1 MSDEKKQEDFD
12 DLPTGRIQSDQP
24 VDELEEEL
32 AKMPRQPK
40 KDFNL
45 QANGELKKIPDY
57 TRASHKGDVRVRRK
71 MTAFAKVMLAII
83 IVGLSVFF
91 AVAIIFTAQ
100 EMFGI
105 NKPSREIVVDVPQ
118 NAGVSQIAEILEDR
132 GVVKSALIFKVY
144 FKLMKPEANFQYG
157 TYSLNTNMSYD
168 LIVSELS
175 KYSKSRDEVKVSFPE
190 GFTLYQVAKR
200 LEENKVCKADEFLD
214 AINNTDFGYDF
225 EKEISTNSLKFHK
238 AEGYAFPD
246 TYFFYVGDN
255 PVNVAK
261 KFMQNFDSRITEQLR
276 ARMKELGLSL
286 EETLT
291 IASIVQEEAGSP
303 EQMANVASV
312 YSNRLKNKGVYPNLQ
327 ADPTRGYAEE
337 LKKQMDVI
345 DQKVLDAYNTY
356 EGTGLPPGPICNPGL
371 DAIQATLYPAETEYF
386 YFCTNLDSSL
396 ETRKYYYAKTLEEHE
411 KNLRKAGLV

>member
-132 GVVKSALIFKVY
+132 SVV
-144 FKLMKPEANFQYG
+144 
-157 TYSLNTNMSYD
+157 
-168 LIVSELS
+168 
-175 KYSKSRDEVKVSFPE
+175 
-190 GFTLYQVAKR
+190 
-200 LEENKVCKADEFLD
+200 
-214 AINNTDFGYDF
+214 
-225 EKEISTNSLKFHK
+225 
-238 AEGYAFPD
+238 
-246 TYFFYVGDN
+246 
-255 PVNVAK
+255 
-261 KFMQNFDSRITEQLR
+261 
-276 ARMKELGLSL
+276 
-286 EETLT
+286 
-291 IASIVQEEAGSP
+291 
-303 EQMANVASV
+303 
-312 YSNRLKNKGVYPNLQ
+312 
-327 ADPTRGYAEE
+327 
-337 LKKQMDVI
+337 
-345 DQKVLDAYNTY
+345 
-356 EGTGLPPGPICNPGL
+356 
-371 DAIQATLYPAETEYF
+371 
-386 YFCTNLDSSL
+386 
-396 ETRKYYYAKTLEEHE
+396 
-411 KNLRKAGLV
+411 